1 MLDKYFGLYI
11 IAFLLTL
18 SLTVIIEKLLIPRLS
33 SIGKQPIYV
42 DGPKWHLN
50 KSGTPT
56 MGGLAFLIASG
67 ISVLVAAVAAASL
80 ISTAVAMSIILT
92 FLYAALNSLIGII
105 DDLKKLRKKENDAGL
120 TPRQKLVMQF
130 ICALLFLIGR
140 RFLLG
145 DTSEITFSFGSVD
158 LGIFYYPIAIFI
170 MLGIVNSANLTDGID
185 GLSSS
190 VAFGIG
196 VSLFYISAA
205 LNPETSVIASILI
218 GATVGFLVFNL
229 HPAKIFMGDTGSL
242 FLGAIVTACAFN
254 LRNPLVI
261 IFIAGVYVIEGISV
275 VLQVFFFK
283 LTHKRIFKMAPLHH
297 HLEKCGWS
305 ENKICVVA
313 ILLTLILSIPAY
325 IFYLP

>member
-92 FLYAALNSLIGII
+92 FLYAALNSFIGII

-275 VLQVFFFK
+275 VLQVSFFK

-305 ENKICVVA
+305 ENKICIVA

>member
-1 MLDKYFGLYI
+1 MLDKYFWLYI

-254 LRNPLVI
+254 LRNPLLI
-261 IFIAGVYVIEGISV
+261 IFIAGVYVTEGISV

-305 ENKICVVA
+305 ENKICIVA